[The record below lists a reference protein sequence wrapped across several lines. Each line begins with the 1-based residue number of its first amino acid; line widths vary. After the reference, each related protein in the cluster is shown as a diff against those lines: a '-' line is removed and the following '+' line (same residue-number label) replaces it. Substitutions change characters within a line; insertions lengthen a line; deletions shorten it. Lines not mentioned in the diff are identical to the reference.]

1 MGSRVRDRRGK
12 KQHGNCFN
20 ILFAFISVS
29 PFHSKQKTNR
39 MYALIDKI
47 SKNKGAIDQILEQ
60 SQIFKN
66 EPRLDK
72 HMCYI
77 LVTELLFGAKKLNGD
92 SKPVQCIRS
101 YEDKFKQILADIEGD
116 ASKASASEAGATTS
130 TTSSSKGSDRQ

>member
-1 MGSRVRDRRGK
+1 
-12 KQHGNCFN
+12 
-20 ILFAFISVS
+20 
-29 PFHSKQKTNR
+29 

-47 SKNKGAIDQILEQ
+47 SKNKGVIDQVLEQ

-72 HMCYI
+72 YMCYI

-101 YEDKFKQILADIEGD
+101 YEDKFNQILADIDGD
-116 ASKASASEAGATTS
+116 ASKANASEGTATTS
-130 TTSSSKGSDRQ
+130 TTSSRKGLHRQ